1 MSTKDNQVSKQKKTQ
16 NKKKKDARTHT
27 RTHYLS

>member
-16 NKKKKDARTHT
+16 NKTKKDAGTQT
-27 RTHYLS
+27 RTHNLS